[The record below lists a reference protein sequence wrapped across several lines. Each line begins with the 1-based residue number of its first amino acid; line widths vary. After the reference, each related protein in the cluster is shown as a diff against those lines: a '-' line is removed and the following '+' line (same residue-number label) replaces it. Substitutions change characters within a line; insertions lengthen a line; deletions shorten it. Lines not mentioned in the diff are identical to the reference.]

1 MIHRGAKQHI
11 GTLALALALNI
22 RVNSTGMSW
31 QHVCLPL
38 KSYLVGGD
46 DQACFKTLMR
56 VMLAMAL
63 PSYADDG
70 AAKVT
75 LVMMLPR

>member
-1 MIHRGAKQHI
+1 MC
-11 GTLALALALNI
+11 
-22 RVNSTGMSW
+22 
-31 QHVCLPL
+31 CLPL

-63 PSYADDG
+63 SSYADDG

-75 LVMMLPR
+75 LVMMLLR